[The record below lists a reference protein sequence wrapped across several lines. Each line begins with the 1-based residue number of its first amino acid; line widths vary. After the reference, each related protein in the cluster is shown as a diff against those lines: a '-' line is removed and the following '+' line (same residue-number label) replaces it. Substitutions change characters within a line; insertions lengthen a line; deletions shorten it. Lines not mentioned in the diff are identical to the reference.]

1 MSKPPLDSISSQSTA
16 AGDQPSFR
24 RIAVLLTCHNR
35 RDLTLECLG
44 RLFSQ
49 TGLGDLKIETTL
61 VDDGSSDGTGDAVEA
76 QFPHVTVL
84 RGDGSLYW
92 CGGMRRAWS
101 HAEQSAPD
109 GYLLLNDDT
118 ILRPEALGELI
129 RLCESP
135 DSPIIGVASIID
147 PTTDRVSYGGVLKS
161 LELARPN
168 GSPRECATFNANC
181 VLIPKAVF
189 EKIGMLH
196 SGYSHA
202 MGDTDYGF
210 MARRNGVRIFA
221 SGTSLGECTLN
232 LGRGKWRNRTLPR
245 LERLRALQSPK
256 ELPWKE
262 WVEFNRR
269 NAGWIWPYRCI
280 SPFLRI
286 LLGR

>member
-1 MSKPPLDSISSQSTA
+1 M
-16 AGDQPSFR
+16 
-24 RIAVLLTCHNR
+24 LLTCYNR

-61 VDDGSSDGTGDAVEA
+61 VDDGSSDGTGDAVGA
-76 QFPHVTVL
+76 QFQHVTVL

-101 HAEQSAPD
+101 HAAQSAPD

-118 ILRPEALGELI
+118 ILRPEALSELI
-129 RLCESP
+129 RLCGSP
-135 DSPIIGVASIID
+135 DCQVIGVASIMD

-161 LELARPN
+161 LQLARPN
-168 GSPRECATFNANC
+168 GIPMECATFNANC
-181 VLIPKAVF
+181 VLVPKAVF

-196 SGYSHA
+196 SGYRHA

-210 MARRNGVRIFA
+210 MARRNGITILS
-221 SGTSLGECTLN
+221 SGTYLGDCTLN
-232 LGRGKWRNRTLPR
+232 LSRGKWRNRTLPR

-269 NAGWIWPYRCI
+269 NAGWIWPYRCV